1 MEIENHLIKNIKYIK
16 SPNFNKRPKNQIINL
31 IVIHAISLPPKEYGG
46 DHVEKFFLNKLEV
59 SDHKYF
65 HEIKDLKVSSHLYIK
80 RDGEMIQ
87 FVPFDKRA
95 WHAGVSS
102 FNGFENCNDFS
113 IGIELEGSDCDIFTN
128 EQYQVLIEVT
138 KQLMKEYPDI
148 SKDSI
153 KGHSDIAP
161 GRKTDQ
167 EIDLNGLGISVKYE
181 SKRTKKN
188 FVIYRIWFCFWS
200 SLCISFYYFN
210 CLA

>member
-1 MEIENHLIKNIKYIK
+1 MEIENHLIKNIKYIE
-16 SPNFNKRPKNQIINL
+16 SPNFNERPKNQIINL

-46 DHVEKFFLNKLEV
+46 DHVEKFFLNKLKI

-65 HEIKDLKVSSHLYIK
+65 HEIKNLKVSSHLFIK

-113 IGIELEGSDCDIFTN
+113 IGIELEGSDCDIFTI
-128 EQYQVLIEVT
+128 EQYQVLFEVT

-153 KGHSDIAP
+153 KGHSDISP
-161 GRKTDQ
+161 GRKSDPGDKFEWNRYINQ
-167 EIDLNGLGISVKYE
+167 I
-181 SKRTKKN
+181 
-188 FVIYRIWFCFWS
+188 
-200 SLCISFYYFN
+200 
-210 CLA
+210 